1 MVHSSCGL
9 YCGVVITRRG
19 GDIVRSPL
27 VPNFM
32 YETPF
37 HFYSQKD
44 LSVLV
49 EVVVSLRLS
58 GEAQGVWCCEGN
70 EQSGLNFIKVISEEK
85 KAIIGPLL
93 YVDVGPEVNAQWR
106 VENGNEKV

>member
-58 GEAQGVWCCEGN
+58 GEAQGV
-70 EQSGLNFIKVISEEK
+70 
-85 KAIIGPLL
+85 
-93 YVDVGPEVNAQWR
+93 
-106 VENGNEKV
+106 